1 MLVKEYRIC
10 MPLTVEE
17 YRIGQLFMVAKHSHD
32 QTDRG
37 EGVEVM
43 YNEERRH
50 PVHGVGQYTEK
61 KIHLSSKLPGWI
73 RSVVPKIF
81 YVTEKAWNFYP
92 LTLTEYTCSFVP
104 RLSIE
109 IITRYEDNNGSS
121 ENALS
126 LSPEELQNREVD
138 YVDIAHDAFPEKHY
152 VKEEVIYSCNILCL
166 FICQSSCLSQSV
178 SQLTC
183 PSVHLL

>member
-1 MLVKEYRIC
+1 LYTLQCSYDFLIVAC
-10 MPLTVEE
+10 TTQ
-17 YRIGQLFMVAKHSHD
+17 GQKLQIVFI
-32 QTDRG
+32 
-37 EGVEVM
+37 
-43 YNEERRH
+43 YFCF
-50 PVHGVGQYTEK
+50 
-61 KIHLSSKLPGWI
+61 SKLPGWI

-152 VKEEVIYSCNILCL
+152 VKEEDCRYFKSKKTGRGPLHPNWRVCIDIVVWL
-166 FICQSSCLSQSV
+166 
-178 SQLTC
+178 
-183 PSVHLL
+183 

>member
-1 MLVKEYRIC
+1 LQCSYDFLIVAC
-10 MPLTVEE
+10 TTQ
-17 YRIGQLFMVAKHSHD
+17 GQKLQIVFI
-32 QTDRG
+32 
-37 EGVEVM
+37 
-43 YNEERRH
+43 YFCF
-50 PVHGVGQYTEK
+50 
-61 KIHLSSKLPGWI
+61 SKLPGWI